1 MANSEEILTF
11 ASDKERLD
19 YIKDLIMK
27 QIQTGTINLK
37 VGDLLKILEIQKK
50 LSTDAGAEQKF
61 WELIEQIRKEE
72 LRHE

>member
-1 MANSEEILTF
+1 MAKSKNKLTF
-11 ASDKERLD
+11 SSDKERLD
-19 YIKDLIMK
+19 YLKDQIME
-27 QIQTGTINLK
+27 QIQERTINLK

-61 WELIEQIRKEE
+61 WELIEQIRQEE

>member
-1 MANSEEILTF
+1 MAKSEEILTF
-11 ASDKERLD
+11 SSDKERLD

>member
-1 MANSEEILTF
+1 MAKSKETLTF
-11 ASDKERLD
+11 SSDKERLD
-19 YIKDLIMK
+19 YIKDLVMK

>member
-1 MANSEEILTF
+1 MAKSEEILTF
-11 ASDKERLD
+11 SSDKERLD

-27 QIQTGTINLK
+27 QIQT
-37 VGDLLKILEIQKK
+37 EIQQK